1 MGAIPARRCQDDL
14 HDAVWLAA
22 IARGD
27 RAAFAAFY
35 HRHAATVL
43 GLLVRI
49 LRDPIEAEDV
59 LQEVFLQVWQR
70 APEFD
75 SGRSAPFVWLSM
87 LARSRALDRLDALA
101 SRERLTARAAL
112 DVTEPAADTADV
124 AVSREA
130 NGRLHWALGGI
141 PPMQRKVL
149 LLAYFEGLTQSDI
162 ATRLGVPLGTVKSMA
177 RLGLLKL
184 RRRLEAAERW
194 WP

>member
-1 MGAIPARRCQDDL
+1 MGAVPATRRQADL
-14 HDAVWLAA
+14 EDVASLAA

-27 RAAFAAFY
+27 AQAFAAFY

-75 SGRSAPFVWLSM
+75 PGRSAPFAWLSM

-101 SRERLTARAAL
+101 SRQRLAARAAL
-112 DVTEPAADTADV
+112 DVAEPAADTADV
-124 AVSREA
+124 ALSREA
-130 NGRLHWALGGI
+130 NGRVHWALAGI
-141 PPMQRKVL
+141 PSMQRKVL
-149 LLAYFEGLTQSDI
+149 LLAYFEGLSQSDI
-162 ATRLGVPLGTVKSMA
+162 AARLGVPLGTVKSLA
-177 RLGLLKL
+177 RLGLSKL
-184 RRRLEAAERW
+184 RRRLEASERW
-194 WP
+194 LP